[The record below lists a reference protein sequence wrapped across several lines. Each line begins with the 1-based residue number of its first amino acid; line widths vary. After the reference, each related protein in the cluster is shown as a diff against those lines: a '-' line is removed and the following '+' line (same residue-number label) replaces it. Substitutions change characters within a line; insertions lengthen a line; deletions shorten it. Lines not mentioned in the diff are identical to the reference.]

1 MLDFVE
7 YLLQLLYFLL
17 GGGPGGDEATDGVMV
32 VGLTE
37 MGEGDVLGKT
47 TGQIVGKNDELLVG
61 GGIDVESEAATLE
74 ELLHEKGHLN
84 GMTREG
90 EVEGLF

>member
-17 GGGPGGDEATDGVMV
+17 GGCPGGDEATDGVMV

-37 MGEGDVLGKT
+37 MGERDVLGKT

-61 GGIDVESEAATLE
+61 GGIDVEGKALT
-74 ELLHEKGHLN
+74 KK
-84 GMTREG
+84 
-90 EVEGLF
+90 